1 MFHTTVPTLASVTLN
16 FEMMGS
22 SLNKPLDMMN
32 DQIIGVL
39 VTKKS

>member
-1 MFHTTVPTLASVTLN
+1 VGAPEQTHAL
-16 FEMMGS
+16 
-22 SLNKPLDMMN
+22 LDMMN